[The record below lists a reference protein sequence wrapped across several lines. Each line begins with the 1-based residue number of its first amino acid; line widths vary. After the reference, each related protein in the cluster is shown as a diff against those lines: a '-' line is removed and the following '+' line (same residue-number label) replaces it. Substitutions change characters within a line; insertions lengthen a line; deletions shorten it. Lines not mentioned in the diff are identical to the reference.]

1 MRGKLDLPQTIKTRI
16 QHKPQV
22 ACTFD
27 ELSED
32 NLYNQLLKT
41 TLHVLLRDKNV
52 STERKVE
59 LKKALLFLDTVSALL
74 PSQIPWKQLHYQR
87 SNQNYEMLLNLCYF
101 VLHDMLQTT
110 ENGSYKMTAFS
121 DERMAKLYERF
132 ILEYYRQNHPYLTEV
147 KAAQVKWD
155 LVGEHDAA
163 MLRFLPAMQTDIF
176 LRFREKF
183 SFWMPSITARHCSSS
198 LIKRPCILPTS
209 TRSTPTLKIRMLPIL
224 ETFPGC

>member
-1 MRGKLDLPQTIKTRI
+1 
-16 QHKPQV
+16 
-22 ACTFD
+22 
-27 ELSED
+27 
-32 NLYNQLLKT
+32 
-41 TLHVLLRDKNV
+41 
-52 STERKVE
+52 
-59 LKKALLFLDTVSALL
+59 
-74 PSQIPWKQLHYQR
+74 
-87 SNQNYEMLLNLCYF
+87 
-101 VLHDMLQTT
+101 
-110 ENGSYKMTAFS
+110 MTAFS

-176 LRFREKF
+176 LRFAKKF

-209 TRSTPTLKIRMLPIL
+209 TRSTPTLKNQDAAHTGNVFRAASLRQNAGSHHAELSLQLRRQSDRCTHLGSESGFSANHRTAGWNCPAVFREASALIFSMSIYPPSHPPVCFFKLSPPKCPKEKEDAIVEALRHFQMI
-224 ETFPGC
+224 